1 MGNVKL
7 QKTAYSWGDTRNCLP
22 ELMDAGLRD
31 GTLTSREYQR
41 IQGEMIELVQKQGRL
56 WTGGEGGS
64 LPVEVAEKLLGSILY
79 IMGLEVKYGSL
90 EEGLVRLKTQRA
102 GEIFDKGL
110 EKVRRRVRICRHRWQ
125 YLKGQLFETS
135 NRLYNDTAKRGLGGF
150 FKLYDPALDALE
162 LHITADYTPCLGRPE
177 EGGIEFIESYLSR
190 LEAENAFCRCFL
202 PERGEMLLENVLLEV
217 EEGTVNL
224 FEQFL
229 LGALAC
235 TLAGENPRKL
245 VVSAEG
251 CEAVEK
257 RLQQQGYGLVQE
269 GWEKVSK
276 GLALSKKVREYGDLC
291 LPAVGERMVRGA
303 ENEVLGKVAGTA
315 CRSNHNLP

>member
-1 MGNVKL
+1 MGSVKL
-7 QKTAYSWGDTRNCLP
+7 QKTAYGWGDTRNCLP
-22 ELMDAGLRD
+22 KLMDAGLKE
-31 GTLTSREYQR
+31 GVLSLREYQR
-41 IQGEMIELVQKQGRL
+41 IQGEMMELVQKQARL

-64 LPVEVAEKLLGSILY
+64 LPVEVAEKLLGSLLY
-79 IMGLEVKYGSL
+79 VMGLELKYGSL
-90 EEGLVRLKTQRA
+90 EEGLVRLKTQGA
-102 GEIFDKGL
+102 GEIFERGL

-135 NRLYNDTAKRGLGGF
+135 NRLYNDTVKRGLGGF
-150 FKLYDPALDALE
+150 FKLYDSALDALE

-177 EGGIEFIESYLSR
+177 EGGIEFIESYISR

-202 PERGEMLLENVLLEV
+202 PERGEMLLGNVLPEI

-229 LGALAC
+229 LGALVC

-251 CEAVEK
+251 CAEVEK
-257 RLQQQGYGLVQE
+257 RLREQGDLLVQE
-269 GWEKVSK
+269 GWERLQGVL
-276 GLALSKKVREYGDLC
+276 GLPKKVREYGDFC
-291 LPAVGERMVRGA
+291 LPAVGERMVSGA
-303 ENEVLGKVAGTA
+303 RNGVLGRVVG
-315 CRSNHNLP
+315 RG

>member
-1 MGNVKL
+1 MGSVKL
-7 QKTAYSWGDTRNCLP
+7 QKTAYGWGDTRTCLP
-22 ELMDAGLRD
+22 KLMDAGLRE
-31 GTLTSREYQR
+31 GVLSLREYQR
-41 IQGEMIELVQKQGRL
+41 IQGEMMALVQKQARL

-64 LPVEVAEKLLGSILY
+64 LPVEVAEMLLGSILY
-79 IMGLEVKYGSL
+79 IMGLEVKYGAL
-90 EEGLVRLKTQRA
+90 EEGLVRLKTQGA

-110 EKVRRRVRICRHRWQ
+110 ERVRRRVRICRHRWQ

-135 NRLYNDTAKRGLGGF
+135 NRLYNDTVKRGLGGF
-150 FKLYDPALDALE
+150 FKLYDPALDALA

-229 LGALAC
+229 LGALVC
-235 TLAGENPRKL
+235 ILAGENPRKL

-251 CEAVEK
+251 CAEVEK
-257 RLQQQGYGLVQE
+257 KLQEQGYGLVQE
-269 GWEKVSK
+269 GWKKLGE
-276 GLALSKKVREYGDLC
+276 GLGLTKKVRAYGDLC
-291 LPAVGERMVRGA
+291 LPAVGERMVSGA
-303 ENEVLGKVAGTA
+303 KNGVLGGVVGTA
-315 CRSNHNLP
+315 E